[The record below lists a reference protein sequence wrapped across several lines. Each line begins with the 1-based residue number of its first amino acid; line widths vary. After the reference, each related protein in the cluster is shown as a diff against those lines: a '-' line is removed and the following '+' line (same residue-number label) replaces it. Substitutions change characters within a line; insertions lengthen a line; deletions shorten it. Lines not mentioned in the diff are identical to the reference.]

1 MSAAIKAVEDTT
13 DQINSLSTQFDAVSV
28 AVRNQLQKDE
38 GIATQLQEYFDKIDN
53 LEKALAYLHRVKT
66 IEDIR

>member
-53 LEKALAYLHRVKT
+53 LEKTLAYLHRVKT